1 MRHGTIPKPES
12 LRQQVYLRLRHSIE
26 RCTFAPGAKLPPSRE
41 QARILG
47 VSRNTVLWAVERLQA
62 EGYLTARVGD
72 GSYVARRETP
82 ESRQTGRAGA
92 SRHKRHHTP
101 DAQSLLSQRGRLI
114 AETALHWKP
123 PIGLPSA
130 FRIGQPA
137 MDEFP
142 FALWQKLERQ
152 VPLSQRSALAHYQ
165 DPAGHPP
172 LRQAIAQWLLVSRG
186 IQCDGEQIIITSGS
200 QQAIDLIGRLLLDSG
215 DEVLVEDP
223 GYPGIRSNLISQG
236 VVVRPVAVDGQGLC
250 ISEGAASWPQARLAV
265 VTPTHQFPL
274 GVHMTLPRRIELL
287 DWARLHRAWVVEDDY
302 DSEFQYGDQRIPALC
317 SMAHDA
323 RVLYV
328 GTFSKSLH
336 PGLRLGFIVLPPT
349 LVDAFASAKTLADR
363 HAPGAVQEVLAR
375 FIQEGH
381 LLRHLRRMRSLY
393 RERQETMVHALAQAT
408 DGAMQVPISRQGMH
422 AVLEVRA
429 SVRDSRLC
437 EAAAEVGVY
446 LAPLSRYC
454 MGAIRRGWVLGYAG
468 YNETEL
474 VAAARR
480 LGRVWR

>member
-12 LRQQVYLRLRHSIE
+12 LRQQVYLRLRQSIE
-26 RCTFAPGAKLPPSRE
+26 RGTFPSGSQLPASRE

-47 VSRNTVLWAVERLQA
+47 VSRNTVLWAMERLQA

-72 GSYVARRETP
+72 GSYVTQREAATHGKSALHGWRTDATP
-82 ESRQTGRAGA
+82 LG
-92 SRHKRHHTP
+92 
-101 DAQSLLSQRGRLI
+101 LSQRGRLI
-114 AETALHWKP
+114 AETALSWKP
-123 PIGLPSA
+123 PTGLPSA

-137 MDEFP
+137 IDEFP
-142 FALWQKLERQ
+142 FLTWQKLERQ
-152 VPLSQRSALAHYQ
+152 TPLDQRARLAHYQ

-186 IQCDGEQIIITSGS
+186 IQCDAEQVLITSGS
-200 QQAIDLIGRLLLDSG
+200 QQAIDLLTRLLLDPG

-223 GYPGIRSNLISQG
+223 GYPGIRANLISQG
-236 VVVRPVAVDGQGLC
+236 VAARPVAIDAQGMC
-250 ISEGAASWPQARLAV
+250 IVEGSVQWPESRMAV

-274 GVHMTLPRRIELL
+274 GVRMSLQRRVELL
-287 DWARLHRAWVVEDDY
+287 AWAQRRQAWVVEDDY

-317 SMAHDA
+317 SMAHGA

-328 GTFSKSLH
+328 GTFSKTLH
-336 PGLRLGFIVLPPT
+336 PGLRLGFIVVPPH

-363 HAPGAVQEVLAR
+363 HAPGAVQDVLAR

-381 LLRHLRRMRSLY
+381 LLRHLRRMRALY
-393 RERQETMVHALAQAT
+393 RERQEAMIHALSKAT
-408 DGAMQVPISRQGMH
+408 AGAMQVPFSWQGIH
-422 AVLEVRA
+422 ATFEARSSL
-429 SVRDSRLC
+429 RDTRLC
-437 EAAAEVGVY
+437 EAAATVGVY

-454 MGAIRRGWVLGYAG
+454 INQTRRGWLLGYAG
-468 YNETEL
+468 YCEGDL

-480 LGRVWR
+480 LGRVWS